1 MASSIRT
8 FVGPHVEL
16 PNCPWTIP
24 FFQASFVFLWDC
36 KQTVSPFTN
45 SGRSFTSVCSGMP
58 ASFCFFLFLSSR
70 TPSASCGCRS
80 LSLVS
85 YDSPDFVLD
94 CPLCLARAGA
104 FQWSRSL
111 SQGYI
116 RYFWA
121 LFINFFTVLT
131 ALSALQCDSAN
142 ARFDVTWLNSHSY
155 ANFQNSS
162 ELNWEPLSGKTV
174 FGMPCFAKCSS
185 NLLIT
190 AFDVVCDSTRSTFQ

>member
-85 YDSPDFVLD
+85 YDSPDLVLD
-94 CPLCLARAGA
+94 CPLCLARARFSGQGA
-104 FQWSRSL
+104 WAKDIFDTFGLCSLTFLRSWLRSL
-111 SQGYI
+111 LYNVTVQMQG
-116 RYFWA
+116 
-121 LFINFFTVLT
+121 
-131 ALSALQCDSAN
+131 
-142 ARFDVTWLNSHSY
+142 
-155 ANFQNSS
+155 
-162 ELNWEPLSGKTV
+162 
-174 FGMPCFAKCSS
+174 
-185 NLLIT
+185 
-190 AFDVVCDSTRSTFQ
+190 ST